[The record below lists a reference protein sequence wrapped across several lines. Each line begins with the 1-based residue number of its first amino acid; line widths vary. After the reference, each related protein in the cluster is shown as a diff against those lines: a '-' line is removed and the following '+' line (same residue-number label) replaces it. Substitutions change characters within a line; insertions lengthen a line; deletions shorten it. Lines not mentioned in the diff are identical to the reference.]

1 MYKIDAQNQLAHID
15 HVYSTSPNI
24 QLSAENVAFTL
35 ETIDQLPDT
44 VPTVI
49 YAHLP
54 YLECY
59 MHPFAADS
67 PNDKQF
73 FFQPGRKFGTEPDRK
88 VKLTKGEDYDSE
100 EIGQGSLTLGKVVF
114 ADARMLNE
122 VPRRKP
128 EGPIPT
134 RAGGVTPAR
143 GGGITLHDGAAPN
156 DWTDVVVST

>member
-1 MYKIDAQNQLAHID
+1 MYKIDALNRQAHID
-15 HVYSTSPNI
+15 HVYTTSPNI
-24 QLSAENVAFTL
+24 QLSAENVAFSF
-35 ETIDQLPDT
+35 ETINQLPDP

-67 PNDKQF
+67 PKDPQF
-73 FFQPGRKFGTEPDRK
+73 FFRPGRTFGTESNKK
-88 VKLTKGEDYDSE
+88 VKLTTGESYDSE
-100 EIGQGSLTLGKVVF
+100 EIGQGSLSLGEVIF
-114 ADARMLNE
+114 ADARMLND

-128 EGPIPT
+128 ERLSPATSGATPAT
-134 RAGGVTPAR
+134 GGGFTLHEGVT
-143 GGGITLHDGAAPN
+143 PN